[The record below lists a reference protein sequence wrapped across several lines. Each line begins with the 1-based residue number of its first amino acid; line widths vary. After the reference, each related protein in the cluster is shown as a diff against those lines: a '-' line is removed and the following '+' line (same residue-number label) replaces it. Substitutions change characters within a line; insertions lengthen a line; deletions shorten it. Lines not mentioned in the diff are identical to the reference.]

1 MLRKWKVV
9 IKNMTHRKEII
20 VVDGGSTKA
29 DWLSSRMESDSAPIT
44 TRGVNPFLHT
54 KENITDW
61 IRQDLNSKWTDSK
74 GIVIYYYGAGCSDQ
88 KRCALMKNA
97 LSAVFPHASI
107 QVEHDLLAAARALC
121 GDAPGI
127 ACILGTGSNS
137 CLYNGQEIVDN
148 IPSLG
153 YLLGDEGSGGQ
164 LGKFLLRAFYYREM
178 PDQLAADFKETY
190 AKDKVA
196 VWDNIYGGHPNV
208 YLASL
213 APFTVKHKGHPYIDD
228 LVRRSFRQFITSHV
242 VKYTGHGQL
251 PISVVGSIGIQH
263 RDIMKSVLSEFEL
276 IPGNFIHKPI
286 FALLQYHMGQENH
299 EG

>member
-1 MLRKWKVV
+1 MIQR
-9 IKNMTHRKEII
+9 REII

-44 TRGVNPFLHT
+44 TRGMNPFLHS
-54 KENITDW
+54 KEQITAW
-61 IRQDLNSKWTDSK
+61 VSEDLRGKWEDSK
-74 GIVIYYYGAGCSDQ
+74 EAVLYYYGAGCSDP

-97 LSAVFPHASI
+97 LLEVFPHATI

-121 GDAPGI
+121 GDTPGI

-137 CLYNGQEIVDN
+137 CLYDGQEIVDN

-178 PDQLAADFKETY
+178 PDPLAADFKETY

-196 VWDNIYGGHPNV
+196 VFDNIYGGHPNV

-228 LVRRSFRQFITSHV
+228 LVRRSFKQFISSHV
-242 VKYTGHGQL
+242 VKYSGHLQL
-251 PISVVGSIGIQH
+251 PVNVVGSIGMQH
-263 RDIMKSVLSEFEL
+263 RDIMESVLAEFEMT
-276 IPGNFIHKPI
+276 PGIFIQKPI
-286 FALLQYHMGQENH
+286 FALLRYHIGQENQ